1 MKKEKI
7 TTIIM
12 LIILLVIEAISVFRM
27 IGGHQPIAATAHTLI
42 GVAFLLCGIYALKVA
57 NKPDNNPMDIRA
69 SFVYPMIMANLFM
82 LIVIAIHDMD
92 HMRQA
97 MEWGYV
103 FTPQL
108 LMVNLIVYI
117 PNTLSFILIAKRKFA
132 GIWAS
137 IISGV
142 LIAGAFLKL
151 HLLGATIKVWGPW
164 NRSFFALHVDSLSWW
179 MLAFTA
185 IFGVLL
191 SMYSCYILGREVQR
205 RDQLK

>member
-117 PNTLSFILIAKRKFA
+117 PNTLSFILI
-132 GIWAS
+132 
-137 IISGV
+137 ISGV

-179 MLAFTA
+179 ILAFTA

>member
-1 MKKEKI
+1 MKKER
-7 TTIIM
+7 TVTIVM
-12 LIILLVIEAISVFRM
+12 LVILLIVEALSVLRM
-27 IGGHQPIAATAHTLI
+27 LGAHQPIAATAHTAI
-42 GVAFLLCGIYALKVA
+42 GITFILCGIYALKVA
-57 NKPDNNPMDIRA
+57 DKTDKNPFDLRA

-97 MEWGYV
+97 IEWGYV

-108 LMVNLIVYI
+108 LIVNLIVYV

-137 IISGV
+137 IISGI
-142 LIAGAFLKL
+142 LIGGAFLKL
-151 HLLGATIKVWGPW
+151 HLLGATIKIWGPW
-164 NRSFFALHVDSLSWW
+164 NRSFFALHVDSLTWW
-179 MLAFTA
+179 ILAFTA

-205 RDQLK
+205 RDQIA